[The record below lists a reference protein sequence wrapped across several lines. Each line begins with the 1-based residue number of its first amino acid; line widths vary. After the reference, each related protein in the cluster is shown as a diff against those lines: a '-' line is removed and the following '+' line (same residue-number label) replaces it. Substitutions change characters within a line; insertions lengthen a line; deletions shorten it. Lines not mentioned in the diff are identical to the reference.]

1 MINITQEP
9 NTKDSRLR
17 DLKQR
22 LKYKTIS
29 KDLYSKALSILEKGY
44 SIQYYVINDIVKEI
58 KIIK

>member
-1 MINITQEP
+1 MISITQEP
-9 NTKDSRLR
+9 NTKSSRLK

-44 SIQYYVINDIVKEI
+44 SIQYYVINNIVKEI
-58 KIIK
+58 KTIK

>member
-44 SIQYYVINDIVKEI
+44 SIQYYLINDIVKEI

>member
-1 MINITQEP
+1 MISITQEP
-9 NTKDSRLR
+9 NTKSSCLK

-58 KIIK
+58 KTIK

>member
-1 MINITQEP
+1 MISITQEP
-9 NTKDSRLR
+9 NTKDNRLK

-22 LKYKTIS
+22 LKYKIIS

>member
-9 NTKDSRLR
+9 NTKDSRLK

>member
-1 MINITQEP
+1 MISITQEP
-9 NTKDSRLR
+9 NTKSSRLK

-58 KIIK
+58 KTIK

>member
-9 NTKDSRLR
+9 NTKDSRLK

-29 KDLYSKALSILEKGY
+29 KDLYFKSLSILQKGY